1 MFIVTYLDNR
11 YRIIPNEITFAVL
24 LSGLGY
30 GLAAKGLSGLG
41 GAAAG
46 ATAGFIICLLAAAL
60 TKGKN
65 AVGAGDVKMLAAC
78 CCLGGVPGFMDVL
91 LYMAAALG
99 VYCVGGLLLK
109 RLKLNSF
116 FPMGGFI
123 AMGLVLSLYPRQVEM
138 GVTIFNRLLVGG

>member
-1 MFIVTYLDNR
+1 MKKEFCLTI
-11 YRIIPNEITFAVL
+11 AVL
-24 LSGLGY
+24 
-30 GLAAKGLSGLG
+30 
-41 GAAAG
+41 
-46 ATAGFIICLLAAAL
+46 
-60 TKGKN
+60 
-65 AVGAGDVKMLAAC
+65 DVYKRQ
-78 CCLGGVPGFMDVL
+78 L